1 MTNDKSS
8 DKEKFFAV
16 NDANWGHKW
25 GYQDSEFKLNKD
37 RTVSMTGNRYDL
49 CGFDMPDFIPYV
61 EEMLDMT
68 IEQEDTLKEV
78 EDKPVQDARINKA
91 FLDAVKAEF
100 PEDRFSMN
108 AAERLM
114 HSQGQTTDEVYKVV
128 FSKVDRATDMVFY
141 IESEDEVQ
149 KLIDLALEHNVCLIP
164 YGGGT
169 SVSNA
174 LQIPELEN
182 RMVVAVDTRRMDAI
196 ESIDVENRRVVVQA
210 GITGSKLEE
219 LLEAKGLTTGHEPD
233 SIELST
239 LGGWIST
246 NASGMKKNRY
256 GNIEDI
262 VENVTM
268 ITPKGV
274 VEQIQ
279 PITRASIGVN
289 PQNILLGSEGN
300 FGIITKATL
309 KVYDLPEA
317 SEFNSALFHDWETG
331 VAFMY
336 ELSKSGAVPASARL
350 MDNAQFRFG
359 QALNRKPEGLKVLV
373 KKLEKFVVLNVK
385 GFDPYKMVVTSFK
398 LEGSKDEVALQ
409 QKTLKRL
416 TKKYKGMIGGSEN
429 GKKGYNLT
437 FAIAYIRD
445 FMTKYHIVGET
456 METSVPW
463 SKVNDVCEAAKNTL
477 NELHK
482 KHNIPG
488 TPYLSYRV
496 PQIYHTGVCI
506 YFMFAINVK
515 GVSNPIDI
523 FTSMEHSMRKAIMEN
538 GGTISHH
545 HGVGKLR
552 KDFMK
557 GTISPTS
564 IELLKQIKSSHD
576 PKNIF
581 GVRNNVFAD

>member
-1 MTNDKSS
+1 MKNDKHPN
-8 DKEKFFAV
+8 KEKFFAV
-16 NDANWGHKW
+16 NSTNWGNKW
-25 GYQDSEFKLNKD
+25 GFKDSEFILNQD
-37 RTVSMTGNRYDL
+37 RTVSMTGDRYEL

-61 EEMLDMT
+61 EEMLEIKIDV
-68 IEQEDTLKEV
+68 DDVLPEV
-78 EDKPVQDARINKA
+78 ENKPVQEANINQA
-91 FLDAVKAEF
+91 FVDDVKSKF
-100 PEDRFSMN
+100 PVDRFSFGN
-108 AAERLM
+108 EERLM

-128 FSKVDRATDMVFY
+128 FAKLDRATDMVFY
-141 IESEDEVQ
+141 IESEDEAQ
-149 KLIDLALEHNVCLIP
+149 NLINLALEHDVCLIP

-174 LQIPELEN
+174 LQVPEIED

-196 ESIDVENRRVVVQA
+196 LSIDEENRRVVVEA
-210 GITGSKLEE
+210 GITGSVLEE
-219 LLEAKGLTTGHEPD
+219 LLEAKGLTVGHEPD

-268 ITPKGV
+268 ITPTGI
-274 VEQIQ
+274 VEQIE
-279 PITRASIGVN
+279 PITRASIGVS
-289 PQNILLGSEGN
+289 PRNILIGSEGN

-309 KVYDLPEA
+309 KVYALPEA
-317 SEFNSALFHDWETG
+317 SDFNSALFHDWETG

-336 ELSKSGAVPASARL
+336 ELSKTGAVPASARL

-359 QALNRKPEGLKVLV
+359 QALNAKATGMKVWI

-385 GFDPYKMVVTSFK
+385 KFDPYKMVVTSFK
-398 LEGSKDEVALQ
+398 LEGSHDEVAFQ
-409 QKTLKRL
+409 QKTIKRL
-416 TKKYKGMIGGSEN
+416 TKKYNGMIGGSEN

-445 FMTKYHIVGET
+445 FMTRYHIVGET

-463 SKVNDVCEAAKNTL
+463 SKINDVCDAARDRLT
-477 NELHK
+477 ELHK

-488 TPYLSYRV
+488 KPYLSYRV

-515 GVSNPIDI
+515 GVSNPIEV
-523 FTSMEHSMRKAIMEN
+523 FTSMEHAMRDAIMEN
-538 GGTISHH
+538 GGSISHH

-557 GTISPTS
+557 GTISPAS
-564 IELLKQIKSSHD
+564 IDWLKKIKSSHD

-581 GVRNNVFAD
+581 GVRNNIFAD